1 MSSVSEQ
8 LHQIAER
15 IATLEAERD
24 RLIRDLVV
32 VEIQRD
38 ITHTTRSS
46 RP

>member
-24 RLIRDLVV
+24 RLIRDLVA

-38 ITHTTRSS
+38 ITHMRSS